1 MQNNNLERTRISN
14 EEKLELMKEYIQK
27 TGKKITASTKYN
39 GYNIGYMQNNLR
51 QMYFN
56 GQLKIDDN
64 LLKEFMKYEIIIEN
78 KVKSRSDYQDKY
90 NFLMSMIDKNEDEK
104 LESQMKNGL
113 SYKKVVYQIQTDY
126 NRGKL
131 YLEDYQIEDL
141 RSAGFLE
148 HSKNEKENISK
159 EYKMPYNFVIDILK
173 KYGSKETFIKKYKQG
188 LCNYDFKG
196 KIFCGFRGITIS
208 SRDITEYQ
216 KLNYSLF
223 VKDIINEKDMSFEY
237 GTNKYIN
244 IDEIDNLL
252 AKYKTKEQEII
263 RMYYG
268 LDGTSYNFKEIE
280 SKFELARGRSG
291 QIRKKILN
299 ELSKQDVNLIVHDTQ
314 KDINELNTDKEN
326 YEILSEKL
334 KRLANFDNTDLSDK
348 NNLEEYLNDITLE
361 DLEFSVRTYNC
372 LKRAGKNSLFDILDY
387 TPSTLIECRNLGK
400 RGYDEI
406 IETLNGY
413 GVRLKNDDEE
423 TNPFINKKITIKKNN
438 RPSKEFLLQ
447 NHEIEINNFKLKLI
461 QLMKKINITNNKIVS
476 YNLAVETYLK
486 EEDIFEKNFI
496 IPSSINYSNGNI
508 FDEKDISKIE
518 NECNTAEKMK
528 IEKENKEQ
536 EKLYK
541 MSLDS
546 MKRFI
551 LEFAK
556 IFNNIELENIIQ
568 DTYYYNWIV
577 EHSDDI
583 NKFDKIVKHKSKLT
597 MQTKELLKKY
607 NKEVKS
613 FCECMSYL
621 QKFMYM
627 KMMEFNDYIIESF
640 RKSNYKTV
648 KEYGY
653 HKTRDGIL
661 MFNFKI
667 SKRNFA
673 TVIDTNIELTGWHI
687 NLYVYDYSYNFSELK
702 SKTLDILNEHGISLL
717 QNSQSFYVGEQHL
730 NLYSFDFNTPIE
742 KIYNKNIELIQIF
755 SN

>member
-173 KYGSKETFIKKYKQG
+173 KYGSKKTFIKKYKQG

-223 VKDIINEKDMSFEY
+223 IKDIINEKDMSFEY

-252 AKYKTKEQEII
+252 AKYKPKEQEII

-268 LDGTSYNFKEIE
+268 LDGTNYNFKEIE

-299 ELSKQDVNLIVHDTQ
+299 ELSKQDVNLIIHDTQ

-334 KRLANFDNTDLSDK
+334 KRLANFDNTDLSDE
-348 NNLEEYLNDITLE
+348 NNMEESLNNIMLE

-406 IETLNGY
+406 IEALTRY
-413 GVRLKNDDEE
+413 GVRLKNDDEKI
-423 TNPFINKKITIKKNN
+423 NPFINKKITIKKNN
-438 RPSKEFLLQ
+438 KPSKEFLLQ
-447 NHEIEINNFKLKLI
+447 NHEIEINNLKLKLI
-461 QLMKKINITNNKIVS
+461 QLMTKINITNNRIVS

-486 EEDIFEKNFI
+486 
-496 IPSSINYSNGNI
+496 
-508 FDEKDISKIE
+508 
-518 NECNTAEKMK
+518 AEKMK
-528 IEKENKEQ
+528 TEKENKEQ

-546 MKRFI
+546 MERFI
-551 LEFAK
+551 LEFTK
-556 IFNNIELENIIQ
+556 IFNNAELENIIQ

-583 NKFDKIVKHKSKLT
+583 NKFNKIVKHKSKLT

-607 NKEVKS
+607 NKEVKN

-621 QKFMYM
+621 QKFMYI
-627 KMMEFNDYIIESF
+627 KMMEFNDHVIEFF

-653 HKTRDGIL
+653 HKTKDGIL

-673 TVIDTNIELTGWHI
+673 IIIDTNIELTGWHI